1 MRLYRLALIAFAS
14 LFALPAAAQ
23 GWIEYVN
30 REEMF
35 AQNFPHE
42 PTIED
47 TSFHSEF
54 HAELPGKI
62 FRASDSYNDYT
73 MTVIDY
79 TDTTV
84 RYPYNWWDKHGAVDY
99 VAEQYRN
106 RGGEVTYDR
115 WAQID
120 RIKGHHIQMTN
131 PDTSRSF
138 IAIHFHDERLYI
150 LEARAAPGAPL
161 PIQFQQSLSILD
173 ENGDVVR
180 YDVDPITRID
190 PVTEFE

>member
-1 MRLYRLALIAFAS
+1 MKYSQWVLIAFAA
-14 LFALPAAAQ
+14 LFAFPAAAQ

-42 PTIED
+42 PTVEE
-47 TSFHSEF
+47 TTFHSEF

-62 FRASDSYNDYT
+62 FRASDPNNDYT
-73 MTVIDY
+73 LTVINY
-79 TDTTV
+79 GASTV
-84 RYPYNWWDKHGAVDY
+84 RYPYNFWDKHGAIDY
-99 VAEQYRN
+99 AAWQYRT

-120 RIKGHHIQMTN
+120 RIRGHHLQITN
-131 PDTSRSF
+131 EDMSRSF
-138 IAIHFHDERLYI
+138 IAIHFHGDRLYI
-150 LEARAAPGAPL
+150 LEARAKPGAPP

-180 YDVDPITRID
+180 YDVDLITRID
-190 PVTEFE
+190 PVNEFE